1 MELNF
6 EMVLLI
12 FISLLNTLFCYA
24 LLFLYVKILLRIGK
38 LKNQYLRKGLTG
50 SLYLF
55 AAPVLLMPFF
65 YALSELNRVEEA
77 NNQWFSYFIILIF
90 LSGYIVSCLY
100 IRKKYLSRLQNA
112 GFFLER

>member
-6 EMVLLI
+6 EMAILI
-12 FISLLNTLFCYA
+12 LISLLNILFCCA
-24 LLFLYVKILLRIGK
+24 LLSLYAKILLRIGK
-38 LKNQYLRKGLTG
+38 LKNQYFRKGLTG

-55 AAPVLLMPFF
+55 AAPVLLIPFF
-65 YALSELNRVEEA
+65 YALSELNRMEEVK
-77 NNQWFSYFIILIF
+77 NHWFSYFIIFIF
-90 LSGYIVSCLY
+90 LGGYMISCLY